1 MKRKRT
7 GKEIFFVILLIFFAM
22 ALFAALL
29 YLALAGTGAI
39 WAALGVLVLA
49 FLAVNLLFVLFI
61 ALYALLLPRLEPGEG
76 VERQRA
82 ICRRLCACVA
92 RWLCNWARLRVQV
105 LGRETLPEGR
115 YLFVC
120 NHRSMYDPLS
130 VMAYLPEQNI
140 SFISKPSNLKI
151 PVVGVITRY
160 AGFLAIDREDNREAL
175 KSILLAA
182 DYLKRGLCSIGNY
195 PEGTRSK
202 TGELLPFHAGSFKIV
217 QRAAVPVVVACVSGG
232 EQVKR
237 RWPWR
242 ATKLRLEIVETID
255 VKTVKSCSTNELAE
269 RARTSI
275 EARLQEIEGEEKA

>member
-1 MKRKRT
+1 M
-7 GKEIFFVILLIFFAM
+7 ILLIFFAM

-182 DYLKRGLCSIGNY
+182 DYLKRGLCSIGIY
-195 PEGTRSK
+195 PEGTRSRS
-202 TGELLPFHAGSFKIV
+202 GELLPFHRGSFKTA
-217 QRAAVPVVVACVSGG
+217 QRGKVPLVIASVRGT
-232 EQVKR
+232 EKLKR
-237 RWPWR
+237 GFCLHPHVC
-242 ATKLRLEIVETID
+242 TLEILEVLPAER
-255 VKTVKSCSTNELAE
+255 VKAASTQELAE
-269 RARTSI
+269 YSRSLIR
-275 EARLQEIEGEEKA
+275 RCLEEKEERA